1 MDKQLSKLKKQISKI
16 EELKGTKNWGPEF
29 QLWKI
34 KTERLV
40 SEIFGKEGLG
50 LFKRQQT
57 MTISYYGNPGF
68 NTRQYQKELGNR
80 KKILEGLLDDF
91 EEESSFDNTESNS
104 VDVLK
109 EVWQKESAIKENL
122 LSTNE
127 VKALHGALMSHLE
140 NILNDDSLPSLRF
153 KKMKAGKSIT
163 WWSAE
168 GSGYPISNPWERF
181 QPLLDLL
188 EQHEAGKTI
197 KNRLEVEGLF
207 VESRSQGNDQHLLI
221 GKRDGSAEKAHIII
235 DGKTGEIRVEDN
247 QQEPTELVS
256 RVEAILTL
264 PSGKKIKTT
273 REAIEEISES

>member
-1 MDKQLSKLKKQISKI
+1 MDKQLSKLKEQISKI
-16 EELKGTKNWGPEF
+16 EELEATKNWGPEF
-29 QLWKI
+29 QLWKT
-34 KTERLV
+34 KTEKLV
-40 SEIFGKEGLG
+40 SEIFGEEGLR
-50 LFKRQQT
+50 LFKQQQT
-57 MTISYYGNPGF
+57 RTTSYIDPGY
-68 NTRQYQKELGNR
+68 NTRQYEKELGNR

-91 EEESSFDNTESNS
+91 EEESSSDDTASNS

-122 LSTNE
+122 LPTNE
-127 VKALHGALMSHLE
+127 VKVLHAALMSHLE
-140 NILNDDSLPSLRF
+140 SILNDDSLPSLRF
-153 KKMKAGKSIT
+153 KKMKAGKPIT

-168 GSGYPISNPWERF
+168 GSGYPIGNPWERF
-181 QPLLDLL
+181 QPFLDLL
-188 EQHEAGKTI
+188 EQHEAEKTI
-197 KNRLEVEGLF
+197 KNRLKVEGLF
-207 VESRSQGNDQHLLI
+207 VESRSQGDDLHLLI

-247 QQEPTELVS
+247 QQEPTELIS